1 MIDYE
6 RIVNEC
12 FEKALLDKLN
22 YNDDGAVNLDY
33 VEADC
38 YCEMKDN
45 LEAEFDR
52 VKFFEVF
59 DKICDERY

>member
-1 MIDYE
+1 MIYYE
-6 RIVNEC
+6 KLVNEY

-22 YNDDGAVNLDY
+22 YNADGAVNLDY

-45 LEAEFDR
+45 LEEEFDR

-59 DKICDERY
+59 DKICEKKY